1 MKELF
6 LPYNLSLA
14 LKEIGFDE
22 PCISFYYWYD
32 KKEWRLNQEV
42 MPHSFWQN
50 SWFTKEVWAASMYKQ
65 KDKDFI
71 GNVAAPLY
79 DQVIEWFIE
88 KHNTFINISPSI
100 HHIDGEIDGFFMTLC
115 GSNHYDNNDTYAE
128 RHEALNAGIQKA
140 IELIKQKT

>member
-22 PCISFYYWYD
+22 SCISYYYWYD

-79 DQVIEWFIE
+79 DQVIEWFIK
-88 KHNTFINISPSI
+88 KHRLSIEAVYLQHKHCWLTLAYPIELGKEVGFSGTFQDRKNS
-100 HHIDGEIDGFFMTLC
+100 
-115 GSNHYDNNDTYAE
+115 
-128 RHEALNAGIQKA
+128 LNAGLEKA